1 MKPASKAKSSPSEQ
15 KPPLQARAVETRA
28 ALLRAVEEIV
38 AESGAEAVTT
48 TSVAERAAMSVGSLY
63 RYFKDR
69 NALLLAAY
77 DDSVAR
83 ISAICA
89 ERLAALPP
97 DAPAGEAARQ
107 LLNTYLDT
115 AETIPAHPGLLR
127 AMRSLRTI
135 ESDQD
140 GANLFAVSHLIAPFL
155 KKFSPRVRPDPA
167 RLHFMNALLGNLVD
181 LYLMSPPNRASRSA
195 MRKEIE
201 AHLLLALERTIR

>member
-77 DDSVAR
+77 DDTVAR

-107 LLNTYLDT
+107 LLNIYLDT
-115 AETIPAHPGLLR
+115 AETIPAHPRLLR
-127 AMRSLRTI
+127 TMRSLRTI
-135 ESDQD
+135 ENDQD
-140 GANLFAVSHLIAPFL
+140 GAKLFAVSHLIAPFL
-155 KKFSPRVRPDPA
+155 KKFSPRARPDPA

>member
-69 NALLLAAY
+69 NALLLVAY
-77 DDSVAR
+77 DDTVAR

-97 DAPAGEAARQ
+97 AAPAGEAARK

-115 AETIPAHPGLLR
+115 ADSMPAH
-127 AMRSLRTI
+127 
-135 ESDQD
+135 
-140 GANLFAVSHLIAPFL
+140 
-155 KKFSPRVRPDPA
+155 
-167 RLHFMNALLGNLVD
+167 LG
-181 LYLMSPPNRASRSA
+181 
-195 MRKEIE
+195 
-201 AHLLLALERTIR
+201 LLLAHP

>member
-69 NALLLAAY
+69 NALLLVAY
-77 DDSVAR
+77 DDTVAR

-155 KKFSPRVRPDPA
+155 KKFSPRVRPDLA

-181 LYLMSPPNRASRSA
+181 LYLMSPANRASRAA

>member
-1 MKPASKAKSSPSEQ
+1 M
-15 KPPLQARAVETRA
+15 ETRA
-28 ALLRAVEEIV
+28 ALLRAVGEIV

-63 RYFKDR
+63 RYFQDR

-89 ERLAALPP
+89 KRLDELPR
-97 DAPAGEAARQ
+97 DTPAEEAARL
-107 LLNTYLDT
+107 LLNIYLDT
-115 AETIPAHPGLLR
+115 AEATPAHPGLLR

-155 KKFSPRVRPDPA
+155 KKFSPRARPAPA

-181 LYLMSPPNRASRSA
+181 LYLMSPATRVRRAA

>member
-1 MKPASKAKSSPSEQ
+1 M
-15 KPPLQARAVETRA
+15 ETRA

-69 NALLLAAY
+69 NALLLVAY
-77 DDSVAR
+77 DDTVAR